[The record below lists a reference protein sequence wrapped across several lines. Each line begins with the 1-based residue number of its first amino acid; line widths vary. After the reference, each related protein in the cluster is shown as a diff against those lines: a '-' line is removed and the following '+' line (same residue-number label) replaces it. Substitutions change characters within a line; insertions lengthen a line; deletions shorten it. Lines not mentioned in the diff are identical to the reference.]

1 MYIMVNINDILKE
14 LLILHDCVIFPNL
27 GGFVGQYSPAKLNS
41 HDLSYETPYK
51 QILFNKNLVNND
63 GLLANAIAKKHNL
76 SYEMAKEE
84 ISALLVQIKNDLKL
98 RKQFSFNGIGI
109 LYEDNGVLNFKQKSE
124 NLLIDSY
131 GLKPINMND
140 FTANYSEVKVLNIN
154 SVSSKKHI
162 KNLGMVAGVLILLFY
177 SAWIPLK
184 TDLLNGHESFKY
196 SDLNPFT
203 FNKSESLSTKTKSNT
218 FIKKVELK
226 TEKSSEISSIKSKS
240 KEKSKDVVLQS
251 KNIAVNIPI
260 KITSF
265 EVIIGSFGNQKNAKK
280 LIKTLQRKS
289 LNARQLPFENNLF
302 RVSVGKFSNRKN
314 ALEYQRIVKKK
325 LQLSSWVLTK

>member
-41 HDLSYETPYK
+41 HDLSYEIPYK

-63 GLLANAIAKKHNL
+63 GLLANAIAKKNNL
-76 SYEMAKEE
+76 SYDMAQEE
-84 ISALLVQIKNDLKL
+84 ISALLVHIKKDLKL
-98 RKQFSFNGIGI
+98 RKQFSFDGIGI
-109 LYEDNGVLNFKQKSE
+109 LYEDNGILNFKQKSE

-154 SVSSKKHI
+154 SKSFKKHI

-203 FNKSESLSTKTKSNT
+203 FNKSKSLNNKTKSNT
-218 FIKKVELK
+218 FLKKAELE
-226 TEKSSEISSIKSKS
+226 TEKTSEISSIKSKS
-240 KEKSKDVVLQS
+240 KEKSKDDVTQAR
-251 KNIAVNIPI
+251 NIAINIPI